1 MSTVVSALI
10 TEGESFYFNSGQ
22 ETLVMKLFLFDEMF
36 TLTGKRQGCAHLMS
50 QH

>member
-1 MSTVVSALI
+1 MSTVVSALVHR
-10 TEGESFYFNSGQ
+10 ESFYFNSGQ